1 MEIINNYFVENRKL
15 IKNIFQITLPAVF
28 DLLAQTLIM
37 ALDMK
42 MVSSLGPSAISSVGV
57 GTAGMYALIPAL
69 IAVATGTTA
78 LLSRAYGAD
87 NKLDGKKAFV
97 QSFFIAVPLGIIL
110 TIIFLL
116 FSEQII
122 NLVGNAKDMNL
133 SDAILYQNMTV
144 IGFPFLGVSI
154 ATFYAFRAMGENKI
168 PMIGNTLAL
177 VLKVILNFLLV
188 YLFKW
193 GIFGAA
199 LSTTLT
205 RLFSAIFSI
214 YLVFWSKKNWISLEL
229 KDLKFD
235 YFTSKRILK
244 VGIPA
249 AVEQLGLRIGMLI
262 FEMMVISLGNL
273 SYAAHKI
280 ALTAESISFN
290 LGFAFSF
297 AASAL
302 VGQEL
307 GKGSSQKALKN
318 GYICT
323 IIAMIVMSTFGL
335 LFFIIPQF
343 LVSLFT
349 KDKDVIELATMALK
363 IVSICQPFSGAS
375 MVLAGALRGAG
386 DTKSVLLIT
395 YLGIFL
401 VRIPITYLFLDILN
415 FGLAGAWIVMTI
427 DLVIRSSL
435 AFYIF
440 RRGKWKYLQV

>member
-1 MEIINNYFVENRKL
+1 MEISNNYFVENRKL

-87 NKLDGKKAFV
+87 NKIEGKKAFT

-110 TIIFLL
+110 TLIFLV

-133 SDAILYQNMTV
+133 GDAILYQNMTV

-177 VLKVILNFLLV
+177 VLKIILNFLLV

-235 YFTSKRILK
+235 YFISKRILK

-401 VRIPITYLFLDILN
+401 IRIPITYLFLDVLN
-415 FGLAGAWIVMTI
+415 LGLAGAWIVMTI
-427 DLVIRSSL
+427 DLAIRSSL

>member
-1 MEIINNYFVENRKL
+1 MEISNNYFVENRKL

-87 NKLDGKKAFV
+87 NKLDGKKAFA
-97 QSFFIAVPLGIIL
+97 QSFFIAVPLGIFL

-177 VLKVILNFLLV
+177 VLKIILNFLLV

-401 VRIPITYLFLDILN
+401 IRIPITYLFLDVLN
-415 FGLAGAWIVMTI
+415 LGLAGAWIVMTI
-427 DLVIRSSL
+427 DLAIRSSI
-435 AFYIF
+435 AFYVF
-440 RRGKWKYLQV
+440 KRGKWKYLQV

>member
-1 MEIINNYFVENRKL
+1 MEISNNYFVENRKL

-87 NKLDGKKAFV
+87 NKLDGKKAFA
-97 QSFFIAVPLGIIL
+97 QSFFIAVPLGIFL
-110 TIIFLL
+110 TIIFLI

-401 VRIPITYLFLDILN
+401 IRIPITYLFLDVLN

>member
-1 MEIINNYFVENRKL
+1 MEISNNYFVENRKL

-87 NKLDGKKAFV
+87 NKLDGKKAFA
-97 QSFFIAVPLGIIL
+97 QSFFIAVPLGIFL
-110 TIIFLL
+110 TIIFLI

-122 NLVGNAKDMNL
+122 NLVGNAKDMNRG
-133 SDAILYQNMTV
+133 DAILYQNMTV

-177 VLKVILNFLLV
+177 VLKIILNFLLV

-401 VRIPITYLFLDILN
+401 IRIPITYLFLDVLN
-415 FGLAGAWIVMTI
+415 LGLAGAWIVMTI
-427 DLVIRSSL
+427 DLAIRSSL

>member
-1 MEIINNYFVENRKL
+1 MEISNNYFVENRKL

-87 NKLDGKKAFV
+87 NKIEGKKAFA
-97 QSFFIAVPLGIIL
+97 QSFFIAVPLGIFL

-133 SDAILYQNMTV
+133 KDAILYQNMTV

-177 VLKVILNFLLV
+177 VLKIILNFLLV

-235 YFTSKRILK
+235 YFISKRILK

-401 VRIPITYLFLDILN
+401 IRIPITYLFLDVLN
-415 FGLAGAWIVMTI
+415 LGLAGAWIVMTI
-427 DLVIRSSL
+427 DLAIRSSL

>member
-1 MEIINNYFVENRKL
+1 MEIKNNYFIENRKL

-37 ALDMK
+37 AFDMK

-57 GTAGMYALIPAL
+57 GTAGMFALIPAL

-87 NKLDGKKAFV
+87 NKIEGKKAFT
-97 QSFFIAVPLGIIL
+97 QSFFIAVPLGIFL

-133 SDAILYQNMTV
+133 KDAILYQNMTV
-144 IGFPFLGVSI
+144 IGFPFLGISI

-177 VLKVILNFLLV
+177 VLKLILNFLLI

-214 YLVFWSKKNWISLEL
+214 YLVFWSKKNWISLKV

-375 MVLAGALRGAG
+375 MVLAGSLRGAG

-401 VRIPITYLFLDILN
+401 IRIPITYLFFNVLN
-415 FGLAGAWIVMTI
+415 LGLAGAWIVMTI
-427 DLVIRSSL
+427 DLAIRSSL

>member
-1 MEIINNYFVENRKL
+1 MEISNNYFVENRKL

-57 GTAGMYALIPAL
+57 GTAGMYALIPVL

-87 NKLDGKKAFV
+87 NKIEGKKAFT
-97 QSFFIAVPLGIIL
+97 QSFFIAVPLGIFL

-133 SDAILYQNMTV
+133 KDAILYQNMTV
-144 IGFPFLGVSI
+144 IGFPFLGISI

-177 VLKVILNFLLV
+177 VLKLILNFLLI

-307 GKGSSQKALKN
+307 GKGSSQKALKD

-401 VRIPITYLFLDILN
+401 IRIPITYLFLDVLN

>member
-1 MEIINNYFVENRKL
+1 MEINNNYFIENRKL

-42 MVSSLGPSAISSVGV
+42 MVSSLGASAISSVGV

-87 NKLDGKKAFV
+87 NKIEGKKAFT
-97 QSFFIAVPLGIIL
+97 QSFFIAVPLGIFL
-110 TIIFLL
+110 TIIFLI

-144 IGFPFLGVSI
+144 IGFPFLGISI

-177 VLKVILNFLLV
+177 VLKLILNFLLI

-214 YLVFWSKKNWISLEL
+214 YLVFWSKKNWISLKV

-235 YFTSKRILK
+235 YFISKRILK

-401 VRIPITYLFLDILN
+401 IRIPITYLFLNVLN
-415 FGLAGAWIVMTI
+415 LGLAGAWIVMTI
-427 DLVIRSSL
+427 DLAIRSSL

>member
-1 MEIINNYFVENRKL
+1 MEISNNYFVENRKL

-87 NKLDGKKAFV
+87 NKVDGKKAFA
-97 QSFFIAVPLGIIL
+97 QSFFIAVPLGIFL

-133 SDAILYQNMTV
+133 KDAILYQNMTV

-177 VLKVILNFLLV
+177 VLKIILNFLLV

-307 GKGSSQKALKN
+307 GKGSSQKALKD

-343 LVSLFT
+343 LVLLFT

-386 DTKSVLLIT
+386 DTKSVLFIT

-401 VRIPITYLFLDILN
+401 IRIPITYLFLDVLN
-415 FGLAGAWIVMTI
+415 LGLAGAWIVMTI
-427 DLVIRSSL
+427 DLAIRSSL

>member
-1 MEIINNYFVENRKL
+1 MEISNNYFVENRKL

-87 NKLDGKKAFV
+87 NKLDGKKAFA
-97 QSFFIAVPLGIIL
+97 QSFFIAVPLGIFL

-133 SDAILYQNMTV
+133 KDAILYQNMTV

-177 VLKVILNFLLV
+177 VLKIILNFLLV

-235 YFTSKRILK
+235 YFISKRILK

-307 GKGSSQKALKN
+307 GKGSSQKALKD

-343 LVSLFT
+343 LVLLFT

-401 VRIPITYLFLDILN
+401 IRIPITYLFLDVLN
-415 FGLAGAWIVMTI
+415 LGLAGAWIVMTI
-427 DLVIRSSL
+427 DLAIRSSL

>member
-1 MEIINNYFVENRKL
+1 MEIKNNYFIENRKL

-37 ALDMK
+37 AFDMK

-57 GTAGMYALIPAL
+57 GTAGMFALIPAL

-87 NKLDGKKAFV
+87 NKIEGKKAFT
-97 QSFFIAVPLGIIL
+97 QSFFIAVPLGIFL

-133 SDAILYQNMTV
+133 KDAILYQNMTV
-144 IGFPFLGVSI
+144 IGFPFLGISI

-177 VLKVILNFLLV
+177 VLKLILNFLLI

-214 YLVFWSKKNWISLEL
+214 YLVFWSKKNWISLKV

-375 MVLAGALRGAG
+375 MVLAGSLRGAG

-401 VRIPITYLFLDILN
+401 IRIPITYLFLDVLN
-415 FGLAGAWIVMTI
+415 LGLAGAWIVMTI
-427 DLVIRSSL
+427 DLAIRSSL

>member
-1 MEIINNYFVENRKL
+1 MEIKNNYFLANRKL

-37 ALDMK
+37 AFDMK
-42 MVSSLGPSAISSVGV
+42 MVSSLGASAISSVGV
-57 GTAGMYALIPAL
+57 GTAGMFALIPAL

-87 NKLDGKKAFV
+87 DKIEGKKAFI
-97 QSFFIAVPLGIIL
+97 QSFFIAVPLGIFL
-110 TIIFLL
+110 TVIFLI

-133 SDAILYQNMTV
+133 DDAILYQNMTV
-144 IGFPFLGVSI
+144 IGFPFLGISI

-177 VLKVILNFLLV
+177 VLKLILNFLLI

-205 RLFSAIFSI
+205 RLFSALFSI
-214 YLVFWSKKNWISLEL
+214 YLVFYSKKNWISLEF
-229 KDLKFD
+229 KNLKFD

-249 AVEQLGLRIGMLI
+249 AAEQLGLRLGMLI

-280 ALTAESISFN
+280 ALTAESISYN

-307 GKGSSQKALKN
+307 GKGSSQKALKD

-323 IIAMIVMSTFGL
+323 IIAMIVMSTFGIT
-335 LFFIIPQF
+335 FFIMPQF

-349 KDKDVIELATMALK
+349 KDKKVIELATTALK

-375 MVLAGALRGAG
+375 MVLAGSLRGAG

-401 VRIPITYLFLDILN
+401 IRIPITYLFLDVLN

-435 AFYIF
+435 AFYVF
-440 RRGKWKYLQV
+440 RRGKWRYIEV

>member
-87 NKLDGKKAFV
+87 NKLDGKKAFA

-110 TIIFLL
+110 TIIFLI

-177 VLKVILNFLLV
+177 VLKVILNFLLI

-307 GKGSSQKALKN
+307 GKGSSQKALKD

-349 KDKDVIELATMALK
+349 NDKDVIELSTMALK

-401 VRIPITYLFLDILN
+401 IRIPTTYLFLDILN
-415 FGLAGAWIVMTI
+415 FGLTGAWIVMTI
-427 DLVIRSSL
+427 DLFIRSSL
-435 AFYIF
+435 SFYIF
-440 RRGKWKYLQV
+440 KRGKWKYLQV

>member
-87 NKLDGKKAFV
+87 NKLDGKKAFA
-97 QSFFIAVPLGIIL
+97 QSFFIAVPLGIFL

-133 SDAILYQNMTV
+133 KDAILYQNMTV

-177 VLKVILNFLLV
+177 VLKIILNFLLV

-307 GKGSSQKALKN
+307 GKGSSQKALKD

-386 DTKSVLLIT
+386 DTKSVLFIT

-401 VRIPITYLFLDILN
+401 IRIPITYLFLDVLN

-427 DLVIRSSL
+427 DLAIRSSL

>member
-1 MEIINNYFVENRKL
+1 MEISNNYFVENRKL

-87 NKLDGKKAFV
+87 NKVDGKKAFA
-97 QSFFIAVPLGIIL
+97 QSFFIAVPLGIFL
-110 TIIFLL
+110 TIIFLI

-133 SDAILYQNMTV
+133 GDAILYQNMTV
-144 IGFPFLGVSI
+144 IGFPFLGISI

-177 VLKVILNFLLV
+177 VLKIILNFLLV

-323 IIAMIVMSTFGL
+323 IIAMMVMSTFGL

-401 VRIPITYLFLDILN
+401 IRIPITYLFLDVLN

-427 DLVIRSSL
+427 DLAIRSSI
-435 AFYIF
+435 AFYVF
-440 RRGKWKYLQV
+440 KRGKWKYLQV

>member
-1 MEIINNYFVENRKL
+1 MEISNNYFVENRKL

-87 NKLDGKKAFV
+87 NKVDGKKAFA

-110 TIIFLL
+110 TLIFLV

-133 SDAILYQNMTV
+133 GDAILYQNMTV

-177 VLKVILNFLLV
+177 VLKIILNFLLV

-401 VRIPITYLFLDILN
+401 IRIPITYLFLDVLN
-415 FGLAGAWIVMTI
+415 LGLAGAWIVMTI
-427 DLVIRSSL
+427 DLAIRSSL

>member
-78 LLSRAYGAD
+78 LLSRAYGAN
-87 NKLDGKKAFV
+87 NKVDGKKAFA

-110 TIIFLL
+110 TIIFLI

-144 IGFPFLGVSI
+144 IGFPFLGISI

-273 SYAAHKI
+273 IYAAHNI

-401 VRIPITYLFLDILN
+401 IRIPITYLFLDVLN
-415 FGLAGAWIVMTI
+415 LGLAGAWIVMTI

>member
-1 MEIINNYFVENRKL
+1 MEISNNYFVENRKL

-87 NKLDGKKAFV
+87 NKVDGKKAFT

-110 TIIFLL
+110 TLIFLV

-133 SDAILYQNMTV
+133 GDAILYQNMTV

-177 VLKVILNFLLV
+177 VLKIILNFLLV

-401 VRIPITYLFLDILN
+401 IRIPITYLFLDVLN
-415 FGLAGAWIVMTI
+415 LGLAGAWIVMTI
-427 DLVIRSSL
+427 DLAIRSSL

>member
-1 MEIINNYFVENRKL
+1 MEISNNYFVENRKL

-87 NKLDGKKAFV
+87 NKLDGKKAFA
-97 QSFFIAVPLGIIL
+97 QSFFIAVPLGIFL

-133 SDAILYQNMTV
+133 KDAILYQNMTV

-235 YFTSKRILK
+235 YFISKRILK

-343 LVSLFT
+343 LVLLFT

-401 VRIPITYLFLDILN
+401 IRIPITYLFLDVLN

-427 DLVIRSSL
+427 DLAIRSSL

>member
-1 MEIINNYFVENRKL
+1 MEISNNYFVENRKL

-87 NKLDGKKAFV
+87 NKLDGKKAFA
-97 QSFFIAVPLGIIL
+97 QSFFIAVPLGIFL

-133 SDAILYQNMTV
+133 KDAILYQNMTV

-307 GKGSSQKALKN
+307 GKGSSQKALKD

-343 LVSLFT
+343 LVLLFT

-401 VRIPITYLFLDILN
+401 IRIPITYLFLDVLN

-427 DLVIRSSL
+427 DLAIRSSL

>member
-1 MEIINNYFVENRKL
+1 MEIINNSFVENRKL

-42 MVSSLGPSAISSVGV
+42 MVSSLGPSAISSIGV

-87 NKLDGKKAFV
+87 NKLDGKKAFA

-177 VLKVILNFLLV
+177 VLKVILNFLLI

-249 AVEQLGLRIGMLI
+249 AVEQLALRIGMLI

-307 GKGSSQKALKN
+307 GKGSSQKALKD

-349 KDKDVIELATMALK
+349 NDKDVIELSTMALK

-401 VRIPITYLFLDILN
+401 IRIPITYLFLDVLN